1 MSIDNLDDFDHSRIA
16 ASLAS
21 RTNGHTDV
29 AQIADEIVA
38 MFQEINDALS
48 PIIGRRGVD
57 ALYKRSLHL
66 ATPAYPWLAVAR
78 DGAQDFM
85 ETAKL
90 KATLCAQGPASAA
103 AGGVAA
109 LQTFHDLLASL
120 VGPSL
125 TERLLHPIWNKSLG
139 IPPAQDHSP

>member
-1 MSIDNLDDFDHSRIA
+1 MSIDNFDKLDNNRMA

-21 RTNGHTDV
+21 RINGRTDA
-29 AQIADEIVA
+29 AQIADEIVI
-38 MFQEINDALS
+38 MFEEINDVLS

-66 ATPAYPWLAVAR
+66 AVPAYPWLADAR
-78 DGAQDFM
+78 DGIQEFM
-85 ETAKL
+85 DPAKL
-90 KATLCAQGPASAA
+90 KSTLCAQSPASAA
-103 AGGVAA
+103 AGGGVV

-125 TERLLHPIWNKSLG
+125 TERLLHPVWNKSSG
-139 IPPAQDHSP
+139 IPPAQDLSP